1 MADVEI
7 ADRQFTIEHYL
18 ERSKRPFLPLSLG
31 FLQLHPENGGRA
43 PGPLSIFVNRGR
55 DKALEQYLLLHAV
68 ASGEEQGFDV
78 RLGAAT
84 WARAIGGYFDPE
96 CGVVEPAALHAV
108 SRNWKFLRDIGL
120 VETERVGR
128 KVRVTLLADDGSK
141 APYRHVGAGKKGK
154 KLDGPGYLKLPYE
167 YWWQRWHE
175 ELSLPAKAMLLIALY
190 QGDGFSLP
198 YGKLPRWYG
207 ISGATGERGLREL
220 RERGL
225 LYRERHRRADPAKR
239 NRPSRGPNGEARRP
253 RAQHRRWH
261 RSPVHPQLPAWVQLA
276 HRPLPGRRRNL
287 VRAHPGNSHGG
298 GWPRG
303 RPHRE
308 AGATGLEPATSGVT
322 GL

>member
-1 MADVEI
+1 MVDVEI

-31 FLQLHPENGGRA
+31 FLQLHPESGGRA
-43 PGPLSIFVNRGR
+43 PGPLSKFVNRGR
-55 DKALEQYLLLHAV
+55 DKALEQYLLLHAI

-84 WARAIGGYFDPE
+84 WARAIGGDFDPE
-96 CGVVEPAALHAV
+96 SGVVEPAALHAV
-108 SRNWKFLRDIGL
+108 SRNWKFLRDIEL
-120 VETERVGR
+120 IETKRIGR

-175 ELSLPAKAMLLIALY
+175 KLSLPAKAMLLIALY

-198 YGKLPRWYG
+198 YGKLPAWYG

-220 RERGL
+220 REFGL
-225 LYRERHRRADPAKR
+225 LHRERHRRADP
-239 NRPSRGPNGEARRP
+239 E
-253 RAQHRRWH
+253 
-261 RSPVHPQLPAWVQLA
+261 SPVGFSYVYHYQL
-276 HRPLPGRRRNL
+276 LPPFG
-287 VRAHPGNSHGG
+287 
-298 GWPRG
+298 PRG
-303 RPHRE
+303 EDSKAKPKFWQ
-308 AGATGLEPATSGVT
+308 GPSSKPARKSRKRGKKKSPVKRTKR
-322 GL
+322 